1 MKRTAVLIF
10 LSLSTISTLFAQTS
24 IEEEYDLLTEHWLE
38 ASDVLKTYDG
48 LGLLCNDAKFRN
60 NTLEILSLIHHYDS
74 VLLDLMKDPTVE
86 LEISSHEYRKTMKE
100 LQQFEAEYGVK
111 SFVSFLK
118 ESCLSRRD
126 LERNKEE
133 LQKASGMYSYDGQRL
148 VLETKLGKFLKHI
161 DKKVVSIDKHI
172 HHIHPDQVKEVKL
185 LSENHPN

>member
-1 MKRTAVLIF
+1 MRKTAVLILMG
-10 LSLSTISTLFAQTS
+10 LSLVGQLAAQTN

-48 LGLLCNDAKFRN
+48 LGLLCNDAKFRH

-100 LQQFEAEYGVK
+100 LQAFEAEYGVK

-118 ESCLSRRD
+118 ESCITRRD

-133 LQKASGMYSYDGQRL
+133 LQKDSGMYSYDGQRL
-148 VLETKLGKFLKHI
+148 VLETNLGKFLKHI

-172 HHIHPDQVKEVKL
+172 HHIHPDQVRPVKL
-185 LSENHPN
+185 LSENHAN